1 MANLQRIKE
10 ILKEKG
16 LTIRYLANE
25 LGISEQGLQKLIRE
39 NSTKIETLESISKIL
54 KVSIVVF
61 FDESLTDKDHSIN
74 QSIVG
79 NNNITSGHGNIEI
92 SYDKQ
97 KENFSIQLAEK
108 NNQIKELLAEQKRLN
123 STINKLQKQVD
134 ILINKLK

>member
-97 KENFSIQLAEK
+97 KEDFSIQLAEK